1 MKAPSIRRK
10 AVLSFIKRLFFTLRN
25 FFLVGFVRL
34 EEHKTSSLHNTH
46 ALSSKEKKGV
56 LTVLRKAILLFSLML
71 ELFWKTFLEVY
82 MGYKNS

>member
-10 AVLSFIKRLFFTLRN
+10 AIISFMKRLFFTLRN
-25 FFLVGFVRL
+25 FFLAGFVRL
-34 EEHKTSSLHNTH
+34 EEHKTSSLHSTH
-46 ALSSKEKKGV
+46 ALRSKEKGV

-82 MGYKNS
+82 MGYKDS